1 MRQPTSWIILEQ
13 EVEFMLLTRY
23 RVFLRNFE
31 DKNKNKTLLRVQKL
45 SV

>member
-23 RVFLRNFE
+23 RVFLRNFG